1 MSKTVFVF
9 VLYHYLFT
17 EVYQGEEIN
26 FVHIANAMGAFEAAA
41 YRADNSPFDR
51 YLRGEEAA
59 LSENAR
65 KGWRLFKDKA
75 NCIACHKGKFLTD
88 HEFHAIGVP
97 QIGPGKGDGPS
108 GQDDF
113 GREQVTWDTEG
124 DADRYKFRT
133 PTLRNVTI
141 TGPWGHDGA
150 YNTLEGMV
158 RHHLNAPAALEEYDD
173 TQAVLP
179 SREDLDELDFVVHE
193 QYESRDA
200 LKAAIN
206 IDPVNL
212 SEEEIHYLM
221 DFLHSLTDPA
231 SLDMRYT
238 VPATVPSGLSLAD

>member
-1 MSKTVFVF
+1 M
-9 VLYHYLFT
+9 
-17 EVYQGEEIN
+17 
-26 FVHIANAMGAFEAAA
+26 
-41 YRADNSPFDR
+41 
-51 YLRGEEAA
+51 
-59 LSENAR
+59 
-65 KGWRLFKDKA
+65 
-75 NCIACHKGKFLTD
+75 
-88 HEFHAIGVP
+88 
-97 QIGPGKGDGPS
+97 
-108 GQDDF
+108 
-113 GREQVTWDTEG
+113 
-124 DADRYKFRT
+124 
-133 PTLRNVTI
+133 
-141 TGPWGHDGA
+141 
-150 YNTLEGMV
+150 
-158 RHHLNAPAALEEYDD
+158 NAPAALEEYDD